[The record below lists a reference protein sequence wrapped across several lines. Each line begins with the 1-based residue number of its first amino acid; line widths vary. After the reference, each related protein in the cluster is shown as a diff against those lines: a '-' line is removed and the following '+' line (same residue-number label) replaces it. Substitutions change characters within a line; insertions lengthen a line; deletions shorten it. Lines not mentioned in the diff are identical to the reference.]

1 MNQLEKI
8 FSNIL
13 SSTNKYHKKLL
24 ITDLTLQIKE
34 YLDFTTPLLQTT
46 YTLLTSEVW
55 DDRILGATLLGSLYP
70 SHIKYKID
78 FKDLPSFSL
87 HSHSFFSTRITSYTE
102 CSVSFQEQQNLI
114 TKKLGLTPF
123 EPDNSLITKKDVITE
138 EIKIDNK
145 RGVSKEAR
153 KRGVSKDNNYR
164 GVNKDIDSY
173 RGVNKDIDS
182 YRGVSNS
189 AYKQQGV
196 NDSTYKQQGVI
207 NSTYKQQGVN
217 NLSNE
222 QQGVNNTPSNTIS
235 NTPPILSKR
244 EELAQK
250 RKNKLSYEKEENET
264 EEVKIQNTN
273 HFFIKLYENLLSVEW
288 TKRHG
293 AFLGFCSIFMQLKMT
308 PLNLYNEMHKQ
319 NKYKYNQTPEKHKNK
334 EIVEEEEEEINK
346 NSNIS
351 NKDNNK
357 EINNKDN
364 ISNNINNKEI
374 NTLDH
379 DIDNTHSNN
388 TILLNSTLISSI
400 LQILY
405 HDKFNDFISDKT
417 TAPVRESSAH
427 LLSLIFPFLSIK
439 LQNYIFKILFSFLE
453 NTDWQIQCSAL
464 NSLILLKEFIIYN
477 KNTNNSVFI
486 NKMVCLMK
494 SEDEDVKYLSADLII
509 PFIDMLC
516 KIKGDKDNSRLEG
529 VSDIKG
535 VGGVSNSRVELEGV
549 SHTTDK
555 QHPLNNTSYE
565 QHPLDYLPGEQHPLN
580 NTLYEQHPLSNNT
593 GEQHPVNNNIEQHP
607 FNNLSNTYN
616 PSIDSSINNSIDTPF
631 ISITTLKD
639 NTLLTNISY
648 TCWISLQNENEI
660 ALSKTSILRL
670 ITEIYK
676 LGILKH
682 FDLNKITPCFRSPL
696 IDVRSS
702 VISMMECIIKGVK
715 YSASKKE
722 GVNYSVSELEGVN
735 DSVIELEG
743 VSNTNSKQE

>member
-1 MNQLEKI
+1 
-8 FSNIL
+8 
-13 SSTNKYHKKLL
+13 
-24 ITDLTLQIKE
+24 
-34 YLDFTTPLLQTT
+34 
-46 YTLLTSEVW
+46 
-55 DDRILGATLLGSLYP
+55 
-70 SHIKYKID
+70 
-78 FKDLPSFSL
+78 
-87 HSHSFFSTRITSYTE
+87 
-102 CSVSFQEQQNLI
+102 
-114 TKKLGLTPF
+114 
-123 EPDNSLITKKDVITE
+123 
-138 EIKIDNK
+138 
-145 RGVSKEAR
+145 
-153 KRGVSKDNNYR
+153 
-164 GVNKDIDSY
+164 
-173 RGVNKDIDS
+173 
-182 YRGVSNS
+182 
-189 AYKQQGV
+189 
-196 NDSTYKQQGVI
+196 
-207 NSTYKQQGVN
+207 
-217 NLSNE
+217 
-222 QQGVNNTPSNTIS
+222 
-235 NTPPILSKR
+235 
-244 EELAQK
+244 
-250 RKNKLSYEKEENET
+250 
-264 EEVKIQNTN
+264 
-273 HFFIKLYENLLSVEW
+273 
-288 TKRHG
+288 
-293 AFLGFCSIFMQLKMT
+293 
-308 PLNLYNEMHKQ
+308 
-319 NKYKYNQTPEKHKNK
+319 
-334 EIVEEEEEEINK
+334 
-346 NSNIS
+346 
-351 NKDNNK
+351 
-357 EINNKDN
+357 
-364 ISNNINNKEI
+364 NKEI

-565 QHPLDYLPGEQHPLN
+565 QHPLDYLPGEQHHLN

-631 ISITTLKD
+631 ISINTLKD

-676 LGILKH
+676 LEILKH

-715 YSASKKE
+715 YSGSKKE

-743 VSNTNSKQE
+743 FKDKSSKKEGVNDRVGVQEGVSNTNSKEEGVNNIIVEQEDVNNSTITYNPNNNTSNYNPNDNTSNYHHVNNTANDTNDNTNTYNPNNNTSNYHPVNNIPNDTNDKDILHLYPINNTLLSRDSLITIFTLLIHNILIEDNTSLKERSFLLFKLLLNNNNWLSKYLKPFIIGIGQSCYDYYTFYSYESNSLYFNSGIIIIGRESVMDGK